1 MRSLLLWTCLCLA
14 PIVAGASQPSNLPR
28 GAEQRGEAAFS
39 FLGFQIYKARLFTQ
53 GGRPLDWS
61 QDFGLEL
68 TYQRRLSQSDL
79 VEATLREMARMG
91 NALPIRGQLEQCYQ
105 PVSPGDSYLAVSDG
119 PDRLTFW
126 RNGIA
131 VCTLTQTDI
140 RTRFM
145 EIFLGEDSRSARF
158 TRALLGQ

>member
-1 MRSLLLWTCLCLA
+1 MPNLLFSTCLCLA
-14 PIVAGASQPSNLPR
+14 PFVTGAALASNLPK
-28 GAEQRGEAAFS
+28 GVEQRGEAAFS

-53 GGRPLDWS
+53 AGRPLDWS

-91 NALPIRGQLEQCYQ
+91 NALPIRDQLEKCYRS
-105 PVSPGDSYLAVSDG
+105 VAPGDIYLAVSDG
-119 PDRLTFW
+119 PDRLAFW
-126 RNGIA
+126 RNGVA
-131 VCTLTQTDI
+131 VCTLYQDNIKTH
-140 RTRFM
+140 FM
-145 EIFLGEDSRSARF
+145 EIFLGNDSRSARF